1 MAIVQK
7 PFHQSILGEE
17 SGPPA
22 WKQLPTW
29 FQISENDCIIPP
41 DTERQF
47 AERINATTVSPNSS
61 HASVV
66 SQPDEIANLIL
77 DAANENRR

>member
-29 FQISENDCIIPP
+29 FQISENDRIIPP

-47 AERINATTVSPNSS
+47 AERMNATTVSLNSS
-61 HASVV
+61 HASLV
-66 SQPDEIANLIL
+66 SQPDEIANFIL
-77 DAANENRR
+77 DIANEGRR